1 MGKHYL
7 SRLFDPKSVAIFGAS
22 ERPNAVGTLVFSNMI
37 SDGFKGE
44 VYPINPKHKEVQG
57 HRAYTSLRE
66 LGKQVDLAV
75 ITTPAA
81 TVPGIIEACG
91 EHGVKAAVI
100 LSAGFREV
108 GGEGLRLEQAVVEAA
123 RRYGLRFVGPNCLGI
138 MRPSQGLNVTFNKGV
153 AQAGRLALVSQSGAL
168 CTAILDWAGPNAIGF
183 SSVISTGIS
192 ADVDF
197 GEILDYLVADP
208 QTESILLYVEGIHHA
223 RSFVSAIRAAARV
236 KPVIALKVGRH
247 AAGSKA
253 ALSHTGAMVGADDV
267 FEAALQRAGV
277 VRGMRIGH
285 LFAAA
290 TTLASRYRV
299 KGERL
304 AIVTNGGGPGV
315 MASDRASDLGI
326 PLAELSPATIERLNG
341 VLPATWSHTNPLDV
355 IGDAD
360 AERYS
365 SAVSACLDDPAVD
378 GVLVLLTPQAMTD
391 PKGVAAALAPL
402 AAHRHKPLLTCW
414 MGETQVN
421 EGREALIHAG
431 IPTFR
436 SPEAAVEGFS
446 YLISYYRNQQLL
458 LQTPGPLSHRHVA
471 PDVEGARLIIEG
483 ALDERRK
490 VLSEVESKAVL
501 GAFHIPSA
509 RTVLVRSP
517 NEALVQAE
525 AMGFPVAMKINSPDI
540 THKSDAGGVR
550 LGINSAQGVRSAYNE
565 IITAVKHYRPN
576 ATIDGVAIEPMLE
589 RPNGRELLVGIFTDP
604 LFGPVI
610 TFGYGGIAVEIMGD
624 RAVSLPP
631 LNRFLASDL
640 IDRTRVSKMLG
651 AFRHLPPIDR
661 AALEDVLLRVSEMAC
676 ELPWLRELDINPL
689 IVDENGAV
697 AVDAR
702 VVVDYPSGVH
712 ERYAH
717 MAIYPYPSHLISHWQ
732 LSDGT
737 DLTIRPIRP
746 EDAEIE
752 QAFVRGLS
760 ERTKY
765 FRFMQTLD
773 ELTPAMLARFTQID
787 YDREMALIAVVEQNG
802 VEVEIGV
809 ARYITNPDAKS
820 CEFAIV
826 VADDWHHHGIA
837 HRLMERLMEP
847 ARERGLEV
855 MEGEVLANNH
865 EMLLL
870 ARMMGFTVTEVPD
883 DTAMRHIAKRL

>member
-7 SRLFDPKSVAIFGAS
+7 SRLFEPHSVAIFGAS
-22 ERPNAVGTLVFSNMI
+22 DRPNAVGTLVFCNMLT
-37 SDGFKGE
+37 DGFTGQ
-44 VYPINPKHKEVQG
+44 VYPINPKHTEVRG
-57 HRAYTSLRE
+57 HRAYASLDE
-66 LGKQVDLAV
+66 LGKPVDLAV

-108 GGEGLRLEQAVVEAA
+108 GGEGLKLEQAVVENA
-123 RRYGLRFVGPNCLGI
+123 RRYGLRFIGPNCLGI
-138 MRPSQGLNVTFNKGV
+138 MRPALGLNVTFNKGV
-153 AQAGRLALVSQSGAL
+153 AQPGRLALVSQSGAL
-168 CTAILDWAGPNAIGF
+168 CTAILDWAAPNAIGF
-183 SSVISTGIS
+183 STVISTGIS

-197 GEILDYLVADP
+197 GEILDYLVADA
-208 QTESILLYVEGIHHA
+208 QTESILLYIEGIHNA

-236 KPVIALKVGRH
+236 KPVIVLKVGRH

-253 ALSHTGAMVGADDV
+253 ALSHTGALVGADDV
-267 FEAALQRAGV
+267 FAAALRRAGV

-290 TTLASRYRV
+290 TTLASHYRA
-299 KGERL
+299 KGGRL

-315 MASDRASDLGI
+315 MASDRAADLAI
-326 PLAELSPATIERLNG
+326 PLAELTPATLERLNS
-341 VLPATWSHTNPLDV
+341 VLPATWSHTNPVDV
-355 IGDAD
+355 IGDAT
-360 AERYS
+360 AERYRA
-365 SAVSACLDDPAVD
+365 AVAACLDDPGVD
-378 GVLVLLTPQAMTD
+378 GVLVILTPQAMTE
-391 PKGVAAALAPL
+391 PL
-402 AAHRHKPLLTCW
+402 AVAEALIDMAASHSKPLLTCW
-414 MGETQVN
+414 MGVTQVSA
-421 EGREALIHAG
+421 GRDALIRAG
-431 IPTFR
+431 IPSLHT
-436 SPEAAVEGFS
+436 PEAAVEAFS
-446 YLISYYRNQQLL
+446 YLTSYYQNQQLL
-458 LQTPGPLSHRHVA
+458 LQTPGPLAPHRVA

-483 ALDERRK
+483 ALAEGRK
-490 VLSEVESKAVL
+490 VLSEVESKALL
-501 GAFHIPSA
+501 GAFHIPAA
-509 RTVLVRSP
+509 RTVVVRSP

-540 THKSDAGGVR
+540 IHKSDAGGVR

-565 IITAVKHYRPN
+565 IITAVQHYRPN
-576 ATIDGVAIEPMLE
+576 ATLDGVAIEPMLQ

-610 TFGYGGIAVEIMGD
+610 TFGYGGTAVEIMGD
-624 RAVSLPP
+624 RAVALPP
-631 LNRFLASDL
+631 LNRFLVSDL
-640 IDRTRVSKMLG
+640 IERTRIARMLG
-651 AFRHLPPIDR
+651 AFRHLPPIDSS
-661 AALEDVLLRVSEMAC
+661 ALEDVLLRVSEMAC

-689 IVDENGAV
+689 IVDESGAM

-702 VVVDYPSGVH
+702 VVVDYPSGVQ

-717 MAIYPYPSHLISHWQ
+717 MAIYPYPSHLISHCQ
-732 LSDGT
+732 LPDGT

-765 FRFMQTLD
+765 LRFMQTLD

-787 YDREMALIAVVEQNG
+787 YDREMALIAVVEVSG
-802 VEVEIGV
+802 GEVEIGV
-809 ARYITNPDAKS
+809 ARYIINPDGKS

-826 VADDWHHHGIA
+826 VADPWQHHGIA
-837 HRLMERLMEP
+837 HRLMAQLMEP

-855 MEGEVLANNH
+855 MEGEVLASNH
-865 EMLLL
+865 EMLAL
-870 ARMMGFTVTEVPD
+870 ARVMGFTIRDLPD
-883 DTAMRHIAKRL
+883 DPAIRHISRRL